1 MGLLGSIGSIAGGAI
16 GTYFGGPAGGSIGA
30 SIGSGLG
37 NFISGAANSAIS
49 YHYDMKQAK
58 DLAKFNMELQKELN
72 EYNSLNRYPWAV
84 KSLRDAGLN
93 PILAATQGAPL
104 SGGSVQAQA
113 INAKRGQ
120 DIINTA
126 TALGQ
131 LDNLEAQ
138 NKNLKAQN
146 DFIKAQTLAQVQSA
160 KEIQER
166 VKSLQRDNTFWDS
179 HKDVYEVHKF
189 GSMPGIVGQVM
200 AGGRMLDAMTPP
212 FTFGSKASKDVFKN
226 YRYEDSY

>member
-16 GTYFGGPAGGSIGA
+16 GSYFGGPAGGAIGSSIGQEA
-30 SIGSGLG
+30 G
-37 NFISGAANSAIS
+37 NFLSGAANSAIS

-58 DLAKFNMELQKELN
+58 ELAKYNMELQKELN
-72 EYNSLNRYPWAV
+72 EYNALNRYPWAV

-146 DFIKAQTLAQVQSA
+146 DFIKAQTLNELNSAREIEARVQA
-160 KEIQER
+160 LDRDLKWW
-166 VKSLQRDNTFWDS
+166 RDNPRFYS
-179 HKDVYEVHKF
+179 A
-189 GSMPGIVGQVM
+189 SM
-200 AGGRMLDAMTPP
+200 A
-212 FTFGSKASKDVFKN
+212 SKAIPHPLTGGSLALLTTQLQGNSSRTVNTRN
-226 YRYEDSY
+226 YPRGYFYEDSK